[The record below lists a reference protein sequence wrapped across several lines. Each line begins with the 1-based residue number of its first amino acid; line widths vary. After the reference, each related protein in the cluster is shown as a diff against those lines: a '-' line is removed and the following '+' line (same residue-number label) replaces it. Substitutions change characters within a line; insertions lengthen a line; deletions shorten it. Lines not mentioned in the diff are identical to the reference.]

1 MGTILNMILVLVIL
15 STVLT
20 MSAQKD
26 YIKKYGFDWDYWSTY
41 WFCTFI
47 ASLAVVLVLGLILVI
62 LSIFDQYD
70 TGYREYSFHL
80 NNETRSRYDKEYQR
94 KQSSSRSQ
102 DIEYKYQDA
111 DLEQDIHNA
120 QKKAADTVQE
130 FINDFKKRG
139 SRAKSAAWQEAKKQG
154 IVLVQIFVFFALVSI
169 ILRACS

>member
-1 MGTILNMILVLVIL
+1 M
-15 STVLT
+15 
-20 MSAQKD
+20 
-26 YIKKYGFDWDYWSTY
+26 
-41 WFCTFI
+41 
-47 ASLAVVLVLGLILVI
+47 
-62 LSIFDQYD
+62 
-70 TGYREYSFHL
+70 
-80 NNETRSRYDKEYQR
+80 NNETRLRYDREYQR

-102 DIEYKYQDA
+102 DVGYQYQDA

-139 SRAKSAAWQEAKKQG
+139 SRAKSAAWQEARMQV

>member
-1 MGTILNMILVLVIL
+1 MKDYYQILEVSYSATSEEIKSSYRRLLKKWHPDVNDSQENKL
-15 STVLT
+15 STQEIIE
-20 MSAQKD
+20 A
-26 YIKKYGFDWDYWSTY
+26 YEI
-41 WFCTFI
+41 
-47 ASLAVVLVLGLILVI
+47 LG
-62 LSIFDQYD
+62 
-70 TGYREYSFHL
+70 

-94 KQSSSRSQ
+94 KQSSSRGQ
-102 DIEYKYQDA
+102 DIEYQYQDA